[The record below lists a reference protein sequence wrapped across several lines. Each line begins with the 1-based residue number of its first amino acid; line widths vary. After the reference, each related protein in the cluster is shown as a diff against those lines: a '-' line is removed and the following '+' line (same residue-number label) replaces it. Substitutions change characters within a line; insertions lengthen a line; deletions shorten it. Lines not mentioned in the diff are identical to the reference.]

1 MSAITVTTV
10 GKNLLRDGRRGT
22 NNPKVTYVALGT
34 SNTAPSAS
42 DTKLGAEVFRKAIS
56 SYAAGASTGECLA
69 NAYIAPTEAV
79 GVVIAEVGFFGGN
92 SATSTANSGIL
103 IARGLYSHTKTGTE
117 SLTLQFDETIT

>member
-10 GKNLLRDGRRGT
+10 GKNLLRAGRSGSD
-22 NNPKVTYVALGT
+22 NPKVTYVALGT
-34 SNTAPSAS
+34 SNIAPSAS
-42 DTKLGAEVFRKAIS
+42 DTKLGAEVFRKKIS
-56 SYAAGASTGECLA
+56 SYANGGTGEILA
-69 NAYIAPTEAV
+69 NGYIAPTEAV

-117 SLTLQFDETIT
+117 SLTLQFDETIS